1 MADNNLGERLFN
13 AGWNQGVLLSALP
26 WSVIYNVDD
35 PLSKIAKA
43 AKNQAAAESKRRDTH
58 VSSNIY
64 PHNTGVAFGI
74 TRQGDSLI
82 IASQDCDIV
91 SNISEEPTV
100 VALRAFF
107 TENTSILRYA
117 DGNSS
122 HYFLLDRKRGLVA
135 ESSVMVLIEKPVLL
149 NLTPEPG
156 ALDLAIKQKF
166 ARWVAH
172 RFDRSAFPEDIV
184 GAVVKPILD
193 NLSQMQLENDSD
205 LDALRVVSEVRLAKI
220 EGKSPFDVRILFII
234 PESGLPD
241 NGIALD
247 RFVARMRRWFNPLA
261 ARLVVWDARHIYEI
275 TVGDYLDTQQIYLDH
290 YSYRG
295 QTIQGLLPPPRL

>member
-1 MADNNLGERLFN
+1 MADNKLGVRLYE
-13 AGWNQGVLLSALP
+13 AGWKQGVVLPALP

-35 PLSKIAKA
+35 PLSKIAKS
-43 AKNQAAAESKRRDTH
+43 AKNQAVAESKRRDIPA
-58 VSSNIY
+58 SASIF

-74 TRQGDSLI
+74 TRQGDALV

-91 SNISEEPTV
+91 SNVSEEPTI

-122 HYFLLDRKRGLVA
+122 HYFLLDRNRGLVA

-156 ALDLAIKQKF
+156 VLDLATQQKF

-172 RFDRSAFPEDIV
+172 RFDRTAFPDDVV

-193 NLSQMQLENDSD
+193 NLSKMQLENDAD
-205 LDALRVVSEVRLAKI
+205 LDALRVVKEVRLAKI
-220 EGKSPFDVRILFII
+220 EGKPPFAVRMLFII

-247 RFVARMRRWFNPLA
+247 RFVARMRGWFNPLA
-261 ARLVVWDARHIYEI
+261 ARLVAWDARHIYEI

-295 QTIQGLLPPPRL
+295 QIIHGLLPTPRL

>member
-13 AGWNQGVLLSALP
+13 AGWNQGILLPVLP

-43 AKNQAAAESKRRDTH
+43 AKNQAAAESKRRDAHT
-58 VSSNIY
+58 SSNIY

-74 TRQGDSLI
+74 TRQGDALV

-91 SNISEEPTV
+91 SNVSEEPTI
-100 VALRAFF
+100 VAMRAFF
-107 TENTSILRYA
+107 TDNAKILRYA

-122 HYFLLDRKRGLVA
+122 HYFLLDRNRGLVA
-135 ESSVMVLIEKPVLL
+135 ESSVLVLIEKPVLL
-149 NLTPEPG
+149 NLVPEPG
-156 ALDLAIKQKF
+156 VLDLATKQKF

-172 RFDRSAFPEDIV
+172 RFDRTAFPDDIV

-193 NLSQMQLENDSD
+193 NLSQMQLENDAD
-205 LDALRVVSEVRLAKI
+205 LDALRMVREMRLAKI
-220 EGKSPFDVRILFII
+220 EGKPPFDVRLLFII

-247 RFVARMRRWFNPLA
+247 RFVARMRNWFNPLA
-261 ARLVVWDARHIYEI
+261 ARLVAWDARHIYEI

-295 QTIQGLLPPPRL
+295 QVIQGLLPPPRL